1 MVDKPKRILII
12 DDENAIRTI
21 IRLVLAR
28 QGYECETAAD
38 GREGVETFR
47 NGDFDL
53 VISDII
59 MPVQD
64 GINTIIALHDARPDV
79 PVIAIS
85 GGARKGTM
93 DLLQAAKKVGACET
107 IEKPFEPDLLISTV
121 KKCLKD

>member
-28 QGYECETAAD
+28 QGYDCETAAD
-38 GREGVETFR
+38 GKEGVEMFS
-47 NGDFDL
+47 NGKFDL
-53 VISDII
+53 VISDLI

-64 GINTIIALHDARPDV
+64 GINTIIALKEAQPNL
-79 PVIAIS
+79 PIIAIS

-93 DLLQAAKKVGACET
+93 DLLQTAKKVGACET
-107 IEKPFEPDLLISTV
+107 IEKPFEPEILIDTV
-121 KKCLKD
+121 KKCLHD